1 MMFESQY
8 QIMGDTWQAF
18 ERNLCRLLTYEGFEN
33 VRLVGQTNDHGA
45 DVTATKVTPNG
56 RKRWLFQAKHWKKPV
71 GESVVQ
77 ETIDAAYEYSAAIPV
92 IVSSS
97 GFESSV
103 ITHQRA
109 LHANSIPLQL
119 WDAATLINRTK
130 KLPDRFTNT
139 RSPRPY
145 QEPAITE
152 IVNAFY
158 SGYDNKAL
166 VVMATGLGKTFVAA
180 ESVRRIRANHKCQV
194 LVCAHTNDLV
204 YQLERAFWPF
214 LKPSESTL
222 VWNAYERPTKEQL
235 DSTDFAFACV
245 DSVAA
250 WLQAGN
256 ELPEYGIFLV
266 DECHHVGSSMYNRV
280 LIY

>member
-152 IVNAFY
+152 IVNA
-158 SGYDNKAL
+158 L
-166 VVMATGLGKTFVAA
+166 L
-180 ESVRRIRANHKCQV
+180 RI
-194 LVCAHTNDLV
+194 
-204 YQLERAFWPF
+204 
-214 LKPSESTL
+214 
-222 VWNAYERPTKEQL
+222 
-235 DSTDFAFACV
+235 
-245 DSVAA
+245 
-250 WLQAGN
+250 
-256 ELPEYGIFLV
+256 
-266 DECHHVGSSMYNRV
+266 
-280 LIY
+280 